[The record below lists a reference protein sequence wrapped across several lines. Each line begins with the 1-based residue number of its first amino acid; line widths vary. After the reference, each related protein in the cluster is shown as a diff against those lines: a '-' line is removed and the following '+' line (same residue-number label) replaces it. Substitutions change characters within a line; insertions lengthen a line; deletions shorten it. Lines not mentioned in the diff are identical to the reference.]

1 MKILL
6 IGPFPNP
13 VTGVA
18 IANETL
24 FNNYVKHTDNE
35 IIKINTNYDIN
46 KENIGKFN
54 ISKVI
59 NSIKVYKELYKI
71 KKVDKVYMT
80 IGQTFFGVLKYF
92 PYFLTAKLLKKEII
106 IHIHGNHLW
115 KEYEEL
121 IGFKKKILFR
131 IVSMTNTGIVSSES
145 LKKNLTPFLKDNQI
159 HTVNNFVEDF
169 LFSSVVT
176 HEFDTLKIIYMSHL
190 TKEKGILDL
199 LEALILLDRKG
210 INFKAK
216 IAGGIDIS
224 IQDDI
229 EKLLSK
235 LAEKVEYVGELGK
248 NRKEFLNWGNI
259 FVLPTYYAMEGQPIS
274 IFEAMALGNV
284 LVLTKH
290 AGIPDIF
297 KENINGFYVDKHSPT
312 SIFEKLINISKNISI
327 IKSIATHNTF
337 EAKGKYQVK
346 AYVNNLNNIFENKI
360 CKP

>member
-6 IGPFPNP
+6 IGPLPNP

-18 IANETL
+18 IANKTL
-24 FNNYVKHTDNE
+24 FDNYVQYTNNE
-35 IIKINTNYDIN
+35 IIKINTNYDID

-54 ISKVI
+54 LSKVI
-59 NSIKVYKELYKI
+59 NSMKVYKEVYKI
-71 KKVDKVYMT
+71 KKIDKVYMT

-92 PYFLTAKLLKKEII
+92 PYFLLAKLFKKEII

-115 KEYEEL
+115 KEYEQL
-121 IGFKKKILFR
+121 TGFKKKIFFR
-131 IVSMTNTGIVSSES
+131 ILSMSNKGIVSSES
-145 LKKNLTPFLKDNQI
+145 LKKNLTPFLQDTQI

-169 LFSSVVT
+169 LFSSIMT
-176 HEFDTLKIIYMSHL
+176 NEIDRLKIIYMSHL

-199 LEALILLDRKG
+199 LEALILLDNKG
-210 INFKAK
+210 INFKAR

-235 LAEKVEYVGELGK
+235 LEKKVDYVGELGE

-259 FVLPTYYAMEGQPIS
+259 FVLPTYYTMEGQPIS

-284 LVLTKH
+284 IMLTRH

-297 KENINGFYVDKHSPT
+297 QENINGFYVDKYSPK
-312 SIFEKLINISKNISI
+312 SISEKLININKNISTI
-327 IKSIATHNTF
+327 EKIVNHNIV
-337 EAKGKYQVK
+337 EAKEKYRVK
-346 AYVNNLNNIFENKI
+346 TYVTNLNNIFEDK
-360 CKP
+360 

>member
-1 MKILL
+1 VKILL
-6 IGPFPNP
+6 IGPIPTP

-18 IANETL
+18 IANQTL
-24 FNNYVKHTDNE
+24 FDNYAKYTDNK

-54 ISKVI
+54 ILKVI

-115 KEYEEL
+115 KEYKEL
-121 IGFKKKILFR
+121 IGYKKKIFFR
-131 IVSMTNTGIVSSES
+131 ILSMTNKGIVSSES

-176 HEFDTLKIIYMSHL
+176 NEFDTLKIIYMSHL

-199 LEALILLDRKG
+199 LESLILLDRKG

-216 IAGGIDIS
+216 IAGGIDVS

-235 LAEKVEYVGELGK
+235 LAERVEYVGELGK
-248 NRKEFLNWGNI
+248 NRKEFLTWGNI

-274 IFEAMALGNV
+274 IFEAMALGNM
-284 LVLTKH
+284 LLLTKH

-297 KENINGFYVDKHSPT
+297 KEDVNGFYVDKYSPK
-312 SIFEKLINISKNISI
+312 SISEKLININENISI
-327 IKSIATHNTF
+327 IEKIVNNNRI
-337 EAKGKYQVK
+337 EAKEKYKVK
-346 AYVNNLNNIFENKI
+346 TYVTNLDNIFEDN
-360 CKP
+360 